1 VGVYLVSRR
10 ESGRKERRGVL
21 DDWVAALPREKFQLY
36 QVVVRHW
43 ECSFAMV
50 SVALDEALSLRAS
63 GELVC
68 ARRQV
73 SIAAGLLERFA
84 PLLISLCDT
93 LSTCSRH
100 IAEFPAVKPLKAEFF
115 RGDTGQSAASWNA
128 ILHHV
133 LFSDRSRFFHKL
145 RILSNAVAQLESEFE
160 EAAGDIS
167 KNLSVQPSDSWTR
180 LDDIQ
185 YDFNTCLR
193 ESEVVLK
200 SFLRILPEDQVPAL
214 ASELNAPHIPKRAR
228 AKARLTD
235 ASASA

>member
-1 VGVYLVSRR
+1 MWLLPKGKAHRTARR
-10 ESGRKERRGVL
+10 SVL
-21 DDWVAALPREKFQLY
+21 DEWVAAMPREKCHLY
-36 QVVVRHW
+36 QAVVHDW

-50 SVALDEALSLRAS
+50 SVALNEAFSLRAS

-68 ARRQV
+68 ARQQV
-73 SIAAGLLERFA
+73 SIAACLLGRLA
-84 PLLISLCDT
+84 PRLISLCDT

-100 IAEFPAVKPLKAEFF
+100 AGKFPIVEPLKTEFF

-145 RILSNAVAQLESEFE
+145 RILSDTLTHLEDEFD
-160 EAAGDIS
+160 EAADDIS
-167 KNLSVQPSDSWTR
+167 TNQSVLPSDSWQR
-180 LDDIQ
+180 LDNIH

-200 SFLRILPEDQVPAL
+200 SFLRVLPDERLPAL
-214 ASELNAPHIPKRAR
+214 ASELNAAPTTARAR
-228 AKARLTD
+228 VKPRLSD